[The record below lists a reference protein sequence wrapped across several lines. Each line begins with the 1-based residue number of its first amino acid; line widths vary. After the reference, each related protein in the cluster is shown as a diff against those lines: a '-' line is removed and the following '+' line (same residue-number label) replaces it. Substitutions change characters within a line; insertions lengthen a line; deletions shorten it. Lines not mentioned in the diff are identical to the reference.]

1 MIWKKS
7 RHYQFRWVSAALF
20 DLGVPKN

>member
-7 RHYQFRWVSAALF
+7 RHYQFRWVCAALF